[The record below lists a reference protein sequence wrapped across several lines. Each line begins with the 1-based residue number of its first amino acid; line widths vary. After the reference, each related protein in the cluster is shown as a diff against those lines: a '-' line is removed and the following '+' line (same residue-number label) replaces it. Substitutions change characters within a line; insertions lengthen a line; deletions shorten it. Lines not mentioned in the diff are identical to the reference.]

1 MSEQTLYDIEHK
13 MHRSVEAM
21 QKELATVRT
30 GRASPGLIE
39 HLHVEYTGSSLP
51 LNQLAGITVS
61 GPNLLIIQPWDRGSI
76 GDIEKAILT
85 SDLGLNPM
93 NDGRV
98 IRVNIP
104 PLTEERRQELIKVVR
119 RRVEEGKVTIRNLR
133 REVIDEL
140 KVQEKNKEISQDEQ
154 KRTQGQLQKVTDSF
168 IVEIDRIGQDKEQDI
183 LEV

>member
-1 MSEQTLYDIEHK
+1 MSEQTLYNVEQK
-13 MHRSVEAM
+13 MRKSVEAL
-21 QKELATVRT
+21 QKELATIRT

-39 HLHVEYTGSSLP
+39 HLRVACAGSSLP
-51 LNQLAGITVS
+51 LNQVAGITVP

-85 SDLGLNPM
+85 SDLGLNPTS
-93 NDGRV
+93 NGRV

-119 RRVEEGKVTIRNLR
+119 RRAEEGRVAIRNLR
-133 REVIDEL
+133 REVMDEL
-140 KVQEKNKEISQDEQ
+140 KTQEKNKEISQDEQ

-168 IVEIDRIGQDKEQDI
+168 IVEIDRVGQDKEKDI
-183 LEV
+183 MEV

>member
-1 MSEQTLYDIEHK
+1 MLEKLSNETTSHMDKAIEHL
-13 MHRSVEAM
+13 HH
-21 QKELATVRT
+21 ELATIRT

-39 HLHVEYTGSSLP
+39 HLRVEYAGSSLP
-51 LNQLAGITVS
+51 LNQLAGITVP
-61 GPNLLIIQPWDRGSI
+61 GPNLLVIQPWDRGSI

-85 SDLGLNPM
+85 SDLGLNPT

-154 KRTQGQLQKVTDSF
+154 KRTQGQLQKVTDSC
-168 IVEIDRIGQDKEQDI
+168 IVEIDRVGQDKEKDI
-183 LEV
+183 MEV